1 MDLQFESANLT
12 IDRSGKVYIITMRMG
27 FENKLNTKFC
37 QELIS
42 AFAWIRR
49 NIDPGSEG
57 AVITRGNNAKFYCT
71 LLHTILDFPFPTI
84 ALVTGHT
91 FGGGCPLTLAHDY
104 RIMNRDRG
112 FMCMPPVDL
121 GMHFPGMGILPRLKL
136 HPPVARKLLLEGH
149 RFTAKEALADG
160 LVDAIAPP
168 DKYLDV
174 ALELAKKWAP
184 KGKAG

>member
-1 MDLQFESANLT
+1 
-12 IDRSGKVYIITMRMG
+12 
-27 FENKLNTKFC
+27 
-37 QELIS
+37 
-42 AFAWIRR
+42 
-49 NIDPGSEG
+49 
-57 AVITRGNNAKFYCT
+57 
-71 LLHTILDFPFPTI
+71 
-84 ALVTGHT
+84 
-91 FGGGCPLTLAHDY
+91 
-104 RIMNRDRG
+104 
-112 FMCMPPVDL
+112 MCMPPVDL